1 MLKVM
6 LKNVCTVLLSKVA
19 ELELLQWYSTL
30 DACVHQLLV
39 RARVYIE
46 NKRI

>member
-30 DACVHQLLV
+30 DACVHQLLNLV
-39 RARVYIE
+39 RARVYRE
-46 NKRI
+46 